1 MKLLN
6 SKLDWMD
13 KNKNRTDLLA
23 AGRKRLQQF
32 RQKKDNKGNTS
43 KSSGKASNSGHDASA
58 NAPNE
63 AVAKPK
69 EVAGG
74 ERSGHDAED
83 HIPLSESHSRANSEE
98 IDTLSATDDLS
109 AKTGIVGTTELA
121 AETVKFPLND
131 SGVAETR
138 WNKSAGDGHHDVDL
152 SIPLGGRY
160 TSIHPEDVD
169 HNMSGTLDLVVP
181 KEESTESCISLP
193 IGFASHPE
201 KKHGEEQVTDV
212 GAVQEVGASGETQV
226 DAGRVMQLE
235 GESRLSSNEF
245 DESARG
251 HMVSDSGSV
260 EVTAATQLDTQQEPD
275 DASSSVVSINDAD
288 DAQGRDDTQPLPDP
302 EVISASSSEVTGLQ
316 RELLSDSSYREKTR
330 MVSVSGDYAEG
341 AQVNF
346 GDSNAERSFE
356 FNTNGAEKSLGRK
369 KVDLS
374 SGSDGSLIS
383 LSRLADILRS
393 LDEDEFRFLFMS
405 RELSTETLRNTDNVK
420 VHEHVFY
427 DAFERIKEHLY
438 LTSFARDAFFLQ
450 ISEHQHLADEIS
462 MSSTSL
468 NEVQGKNEVLAKEL
482 AQCRS
487 ELQEL
492 VSGRE
497 ELQKQLHFSISEV
510 EELSAKINELQ
521 NKLETTQGDLSSLT
535 SELFDCRNLVA
546 TLQIEN
552 ENLNESSNLT
562 TNEKKKHQEEN
573 EHIVLENE
581 KMTREL
587 AQCQTSLELLRSE
600 IVDLTEN
607 LASLREERRKL
618 EEDKEFVVHE
628 NDKLLADLS
637 NYKRMV
643 EAFQVE
649 NKNLNDALLSEP
661 EKRKVLE
668 EERDFILHE
677 NKKLSKELMDSK
689 DLVAALQADI
699 SHLNGVLT
707 SVTEERNKLEE
718 KKETKFSD
726 NDNQPHESV
735 EIKTSLSSLQA
746 PLKGSEDSEIL
757 ISEKAASDCHADR
770 PSREGLK
777 LDTYDDSFGFVV
789 LKRHLEDVGNV
800 MQKLDKAIEGMHIHS
815 TSLSRLSGKV
825 VGSGVS
831 KLIQAFES
839 KSHSDDDDSEEPLS
853 SEDQT
858 TGDLYIIAERVAQNL
873 RALLKELILDAENAS
888 EFCRGMKE
896 TKLLADAAGA
906 KLKSDNDSLREHSD
920 HLEEVNLELMVLY
933 ETTREHVCHAVAREG
948 QLVILCDALQKQ
960 ELSLNSENNELREK
974 LGDFQSKI
982 SELESQFDE
991 TCQNSNEMAA
1001 SISNQVITLQKVVV
1015 ERESILE
1022 EEWSSNVAQILQ
1034 KVDELDATIDPLGS
1048 STSLA
1053 GVDNILDVVSRVSI
1067 SVNAATKLIVGLRDQ
1082 LEASH
1087 KDQAL
1092 WDAYNDKH
1100 EKCNILLH
1108 ENEMTTNT
1116 LHRLYDDLCKL
1127 VGEGSGYKD
1136 ETETVWLRRDLLDL
1150 LHPGV
1155 FDTLL
1160 EQLNTF
1166 LGERMQLQS
1175 AHNELNAELTNRAR
1189 DIDKLEKRCL
1199 QSDAILK
1206 LVEDIEQSVRLEG
1219 IEISSNEPASRL
1231 ESLIHLL
1238 LKRYKE
1244 AAGSLS
1250 MSREETASWEMQ
1262 LSDLEAQIE
1271 HLNFVI
1277 VQHENE
1283 NIVFKQSLKSSE
1295 ENVVTLTFKLQEKAA
1310 ELEQSDQRVSSL
1322 REKLSI
1328 AVTKGKG
1335 LISQRESLK
1344 QSLAETSKELEK
1356 RSQELLTKDTRLHEL
1371 ETKLKAYSEA
1381 GERMEALESEL
1392 SYIRNSATALRESFL
1407 LKDSVLQRIEEILED
1422 LELPED
1428 FHYRDIIEKIDWLA
1442 KSVTGNSL
1450 PRPDWEPRSSVGGG
1464 SYSDAGSGD
1473 VDGLKEDTQP
1483 NPNSGDDIRRRFE
1496 ELQSKFYG
1504 LAEQNEM
1511 LEQSL
1516 MERNNLVQRWEEI
1529 LDRVDMPSQLR
1540 SMEPDDKIQWLESA
1554 LSEAQNQRYSLQQKI
1569 ENLEKSR
1576 ESLTADLVDTQ
1587 RRMFELDSAL
1597 EQASRERE
1605 ILTRDL
1611 EILAHDYDEISEKAA
1626 GFEVRNRNLNNELS
1640 LLQEKLE
1647 QKLRFEEDI
1656 RLAEAVINRLQ
1667 GLVKDVLRDSG
1678 MDDVVF
1684 GQDGIKYFE
1693 ALVTKLISAFQQAS
1707 REKEI
1712 LSKDLEILT
1721 HDYDEISKKAAGFE
1735 INNGNLNNEL
1745 SLLQDKLEQKRGL
1758 EEDIH
1763 LVEATIG
1770 RLQDFVKDVL
1780 QDSGTEDVVFCQDG
1794 TEYFEALVMK
1804 LIEGYKTLMSGKPR
1818 NGGAAD
1824 AHISENVEPSHIP
1837 RNTDEQDAV
1846 IMSKKLEDYMGEL
1859 MFLKQQKDEY
1869 VQNNQS
1875 LVHDLEALEI
1885 KKNELQE
1892 LLNQEEQKSASFR
1905 EKLNVAVR
1913 KGKSLVQQRDGMK
1926 QVIEEL
1932 TAEVERLKSEINLNK
1947 NVVLE
1952 YDQRIKDLSVNQ
1964 ERVQD
1969 LESENMFLKDR
1980 VTETERYLQERESR
1994 LSMILDTLG
2003 DIDVDLAR
2011 NIVNPVE
2018 KLKEIGKHCH
2028 GLQTALGSAEQ
2039 ESKKSKRAAELLL
2052 AELNEVQERNDALQ
2066 EELEKASSELSDLS
2080 KEKDLAEAAKHEAL
2094 ARIEKLSAIHAEEK
2108 DRQLSEVTVIKSVM
2122 NQLREEL
2129 FAIDNVLGDVLSQDL
2144 EVLQNT
2150 EASMKLFLELGDEP
2164 DLSALF
2170 SSHGSV
2176 ISIKPEKEVLMPEVG
2191 ALKERLYNH
2200 QHLLHKEAFRLSEV
2214 ARTVRTEISSQ
2225 KQSLEAMKRSV
2236 EQLESIEKER
2246 GSELFTM
2253 RRNVSL
2259 IYEAFNVA
2267 ILEIENMKT
2276 HMAGNDLSS
2285 GALETK
2291 LKSLASVGGGG
2302 DHTGD
2307 SCAFTEEGIRTIRD
2321 KLLLV
2326 MKDFISMQTDILE
2339 VRQKEMKDTIFNLQK
2354 ELQEKDIQRERICMD
2369 LVNQI
2374 KEADAKSR
2382 SHLEDLQSVRAQ
2394 LHDLQKQVDVK
2405 EVEHQE
2411 LEQRMKESQDR
2422 EATSEALQQKVKS
2435 LSEVLAAKEQEN
2447 EALIQALD
2455 EEEAQME
2462 NLTNRIGDLEREL
2475 QQKNKQLENLEVSR
2489 GKALKK
2495 LSVTVSKFD
2504 ELHYLSES
2512 LLSEVEKLQSQLQE
2526 QDREISFL
2534 RQEVT
2539 RCTNDALS
2547 ATQMNKKRSSDE
2559 IHDFLTWLDTL
2570 ISPVQVNELA
2580 SGSMKVD
2587 RVIEYKERLQN
2598 QIVAFVSE
2606 LENLRAVTENSDM
2619 LLQEARGKVEELTRK
2634 EHHLK
2639 NSLHEKE
2646 SQLTMLQGAGDS
2658 GHAPSARSDIMEV
2671 EQATNKWTTPA
2682 TIASQVRSLRK
2693 TNSDQVAVAIDID
2706 PSSDRLE
2713 EDDDDKAHGFKSL
2726 TTSRL
2731 VPQFTRPVTNMVDGL
2746 WMSCD
2751 RALMR
2756 QPALRLGVIIYWAL
2770 LHALLAT
2777 FVV

>member
-1 MKLLN
+1 
-6 SKLDWMD
+6 MD

-63 AVAKPK
+63 AVTKPK

-83 HIPLSESHSRANSEE
+83 HIPLSESHSRANSEQ

-109 AKTGIVGTTELA
+109 AKTGIAGTTELA
-121 AETVKFPLND
+121 AGTVKFPLKD
-131 SGVAETR
+131 YGVAETR

-169 HNMSGTLDLVVP
+169 PNMSGTLDLVVP

-201 KKHGEEQVTDV
+201 KKHGAEQVTDV
-212 GAVQEVGASGETQV
+212 GAVQEVGTSGETQV

-245 DESARG
+245 DESAG
-251 HMVSDSGSV
+251 GPMVSDSGSV

-275 DASSSVVSINDAD
+275 DASSSVVAINDAD

-316 RELLSDSSYREKTR
+316 REDLLSDSSYREKTE

-356 FNTNGAEKSLGRK
+356 FNTNGAEKSLGQK

-405 RELSTETLRNTDNVK
+405 RELSTETLRNTDNLK
-420 VHEHVFY
+420 
-427 DAFERIKEHLY
+427 
-438 LTSFARDAFFLQ
+438 

-497 ELQKQLHFSISEV
+497 ELQKQHHFSISEV
-510 EELSAKINELQ
+510 EELSAKIDELQ

-552 ENLNESSNLT
+552 ENLNQSSNLT
-562 TNEKKKHQEEN
+562 TNEKKKLQEEN

-600 IVDLTEN
+600 IIDLTEN

-649 NKNLNDALLSEP
+649 NKNLNDVLLSEP

-677 NKKLSKELMDSK
+677 NERLSKELMDSK
-689 DLVAALQADI
+689 DLVAALQADV

-726 NDNQPHESV
+726 NDNQPHESA

-757 ISEKAASDCHADR
+757 ISEKAASECHADR

-789 LKRHLEDVGNV
+789 LKRHLEDAGNV
-800 MQKLDKAIEGMHIHS
+800 MQKLEKAIEGMHIHS
-815 TSLSRLSGKV
+815 TSLSRSSDKV

-839 KSHSDDDDSEEPLS
+839 KSHSDDDDLEEPLS

-858 TGDLYIIAERVAQNL
+858 TGDLYIIAEQVAQNL

-896 TKLLADAAGA
+896 TKLLADGAGA
-906 KLKSDNDSLREHSD
+906 KLRSDYDSLREHSD

-933 ETTREHVCHAVAREG
+933 ETTREHVCHAIAREG

-974 LGDFQSKI
+974 LGDFHSKI

-991 TCQNSNEMAA
+991 MCQNSNEMAA

-1015 ERESILE
+1015 EKESILE
-1022 EEWSSNVAQILQ
+1022 EEWSSNVARILQ
-1034 KVDELDATIDPLGS
+1034 KVGELDATIDPLGS
-1048 STSLA
+1048 SISLA
-1053 GVDNILDVVSRVSI
+1053 GIDNSLDVVSRVSI
-1067 SVNAATKLIVGLRDQ
+1067 SVSAATNLIVGLRDQ

-1087 KDQAL
+1087 KDHQAL
-1092 WDAYNDKH
+1092 WDAYNDKQ
-1100 EKCNILLH
+1100 EKCNTLLH
-1108 ENEMTTNT
+1108 KNEMTTNT

-1136 ETETVWLRRDLLDL
+1136 ETETVWLRGDLLDL

-1155 FDTLL
+1155 FDNLL
-1160 EQLNTF
+1160 EQLNMF
-1166 LGERMQLQS
+1166 LGERIQLQS

-1189 DIDKLEKRCL
+1189 DIDILEKRCL

-1250 MSREETASWEMQ
+1250 MSREETASWEIQ
-1262 LSDLEAQIE
+1262 LSDLQAQIE

-1283 NIVFKQSLKSSE
+1283 NIVFKQSLKSAE
-1295 ENVVTLTFKLQEKAA
+1295 EDVVTLTFKLQEKAA

-1464 SYSDAGSGD
+1464 SYSDTGSGD

-1483 NPNSGDDIRRRFE
+1483 NPNSGDDVRRRFE
-1496 ELQSKFYG
+1496 ELQSKYYG

-1529 LDRVDMPSQLR
+1529 LDRVDMPPQLR

-1569 ENLEKSR
+1569 ENLETSC
-1576 ESLTADLVDTQ
+1576 ESLTADLVDAQ

-1597 EQASRERE
+1597 EQASREKE

-1611 EILAHDYDEISEKAA
+1611 EILAHDYDELSEKAA
-1626 GFEVRNRNLNNELS
+1626 GFEVSNGTLNNELS

-1656 RLAEAVINRLQ
+1656 RLAEAVISRLQ
-1667 GLVKDVLRDSG
+1667 GLVEDVLRDSG
-1678 MDDVVF
+1678 IDDVVF

-1721 HDYDEISKKAAGFE
+1721 YDYDEISKKAAGFE

-1745 SLLQDKLEQKRGL
+1745 SLLQEKLEQKQGL
-1758 EEDIH
+1758 EEDIR

-1780 QDSGTEDVVFCQDG
+1780 QDSGTEDVVFCRDG

-1804 LIEGYKTLMSGKPR
+1804 LIEGYKTLVSGKPS
-1818 NGGAAD
+1818 NSDAAA
-1824 AHISENVEPSHIP
+1824 AHISEKVEPSHIP
-1837 RNTDEQDAV
+1837 RNTDEQDVV

-1964 ERVQD
+1964 ERVQG

-1980 VTETERYLQERESR
+1980 VAETERYLQERQSS

-2003 DIDVDLAR
+2003 DIDVGLAR
-2011 NIVNPVE
+2011 NIVDPVE
-2018 KLKEIGKHCH
+2018 KLKEIGRHCH
-2028 GLQTALGSAEQ
+2028 GLHTALGSAEQ

-2080 KEKDLAEAAKHEAL
+2080 EEKDLAEAAKHEAL

-2108 DRQLSEVTVIKSVM
+2108 DRQLSEFTVIKSVM

-2150 EASMKLFLELGDEP
+2150 EASMKSFLELGDEP

-2176 ISIKPEKEVLMPEVG
+2176 ISIKAEKEVLMPEVG

-2200 QHLLHKEAFRLSEV
+2200 QHLLHKEAFRLFEV
-2214 ARTVRTEISSQ
+2214 ARTVCTEISSQ

-2236 EQLESIEKER
+2236 EQLESTEKER
-2246 GSELFTM
+2246 SSELFTM

-2259 IYEAFNVA
+2259 IYEAFNIA
-2267 ILEIENMKT
+2267 ILEIENTKT
-2276 HMAGNDLSS
+2276 HMVGNDLSS

-2291 LKSLASVGGGG
+2291 LKSLASVVGGG
-2302 DHTGD
+2302 DLTGD
-2307 SCAFTEEGIRTIRD
+2307 SRAFTEEGIRTIRD

-2354 ELQEKDIQRERICMD
+2354 ELQEKDIEREKICME

-2374 KEADAKSR
+2374 KEADAKAR

-2526 QDREISFL
+2526 RDREISFL

-2587 RVIEYKERLQN
+2587 QVSEYKERLQN
-2598 QIVAFVSE
+2598 QIVAFVTE
-2606 LENLRAVTENSDM
+2606 LENLRAVTQNSDM

-2634 EHHLK
+2634 ERHLK

-2658 GHAPSARSDIMEV
+2658 GHTPSARSDIMEV

-2756 QPALRLGVIIYWAL
+2756 QPALRLGQAV
-2770 LHALLAT
+2770 T
-2777 FVV
+2777 FWGKNRTLVTGLVAS